1 MGSFVPF
8 SSIRITLYSITFSQD
23 WINWTTGLVKF
34 DNATCKYRNCQRNRV
49 CWNDEEKRK
58 FLSGITQKVVLFS
71 PLVGINWSTGDY
83 SRFEIQQCN
92 VPQMR
97 EALGWETLE
106 CRRRLAAATTFYQ
119 SINNLIY
126 LLAQVQNTPI
136 SSDTSPPTPMP
147 TSTPSSPVQSLYGTI
162 SAYYS
167 HPSLLTVLK
176 PSKYMPCLS
185 LEPSATLIDPWNLLF
200 NITFIFVFSS
210 IFWIIICAYIS
221 QL

>member
-1 MGSFVPF
+1 MPFLRGTPTRSNTLHLSKQYNTTPDGS
-8 SSIRITLYSITFSQD
+8 SLGIIRDSI
-23 WINWTTGLVKF
+23 
-34 DNATCKYRNCQRNRV
+34 
-49 CWNDEEKRK
+49 
-58 FLSGITQKVVLFS
+58 
-71 PLVGINWSTGDY
+71 
-83 SRFEIQQCN
+83 EIQQCT

-97 EALGWETLE
+97 EALGCETLE
-106 CRRRLAAATTFYQ
+106 CRRHLAAATTFYQ

-176 PSKYMPCLS
+176 PFKYMPCLS